1 MPYHHIDTSVPTR
14 RPVTEGIPSL
24 WMTFM
29 ESMY

>member
-1 MPYHHIDTSVPTR
+1 MPYHSDTSVPTT
-14 RPVTEGIPSL
+14 RPVTEGIPPL